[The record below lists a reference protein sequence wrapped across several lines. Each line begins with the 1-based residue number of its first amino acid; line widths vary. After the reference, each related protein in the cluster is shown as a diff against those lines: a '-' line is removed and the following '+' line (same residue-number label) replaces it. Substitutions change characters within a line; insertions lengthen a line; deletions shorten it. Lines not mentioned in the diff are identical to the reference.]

1 VTSFSARIEKSK
13 ESLAYC
19 LGAVARREGSPMV
32 NPFDTA
38 SRAALD
44 WIDGYLDAA
53 FLEEL

>member
-1 VTSFSARIEKSK
+1 VTSFSTRIEKSK
-13 ESLAYC
+13 ESIAYC
-19 LGAVARREGSPMV
+19 LGAAARREGGPMD